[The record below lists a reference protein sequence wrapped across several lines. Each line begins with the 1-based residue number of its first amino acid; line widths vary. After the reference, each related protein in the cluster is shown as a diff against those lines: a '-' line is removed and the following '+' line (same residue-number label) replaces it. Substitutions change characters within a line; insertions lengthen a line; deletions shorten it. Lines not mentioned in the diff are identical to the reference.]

1 MTDKALHETDG
12 GGGGVSNPEVKSEKR
27 DSGLWWVGGF
37 MLALIILAAVLA
49 II

>member
-12 GGGGVSNPEVKSEKR
+12 GGGGVSNHNVKIENTDK
-27 DSGLWWVGGF
+27 GLWVVGGF
-37 MLALIILAAVLA
+37 LLGLVILAAVLA